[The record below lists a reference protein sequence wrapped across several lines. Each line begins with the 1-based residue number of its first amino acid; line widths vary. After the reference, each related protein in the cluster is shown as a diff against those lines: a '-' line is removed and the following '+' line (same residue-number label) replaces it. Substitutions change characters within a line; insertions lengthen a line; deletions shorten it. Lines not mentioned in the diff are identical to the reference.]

1 VSSVGNE
8 GSEGCYRLDGNR
20 AETRLSAISR
30 HRPSVSLASTGDLD
44 GTPDRTR
51 TCGLLVRNQ
60 TLYPLSYGRA
70 CRCRV
75 WHRWRGL
82 STRLFG
88 LGSVQKPA
96 GRKAGFFS
104 MKDTGIPLVPFISIV
119 HNLWEAG
126 ENQPP
131 RRRPFARS
139 SLAAVIATIAANRTK
154 APMTCFISV
163 FIVESFPRCG
173 MS

>member
-1 VSSVGNE
+1 
-8 GSEGCYRLDGNR
+8 
-20 AETRLSAISR
+20 
-30 HRPSVSLASTGDLD
+30 
-44 GTPDRTR
+44 
-51 TCGLLVRNQ
+51 
-60 TLYPLSYGRA
+60 
-70 CRCRV
+70 
-75 WHRWRGL
+75 
-82 STRLFG
+82 LFG

-96 GRKAGFFS
+96 GRKARFFS
-104 MKDTGIPLVPFISIV
+104 MKDTSGMLVSFCSIV
-119 HNLWEAG
+119 HSLWETG

-139 SLAAVIATIAANRTK
+139 SLAAVIAMIAANRTK